1 MPRRLPGNRGNV
13 STGKA
18 GELRRAFRQ
27 DDEQRGPP
35 WINDRIHPWRPFVY
49 VPRAWEIDALIQK
62 VLGRE
67 MFARITL
74 K

>member
-1 MPRRLPGNRGNV
+1 MQRIERRDRHDRHGP
-13 STGKA
+13 TGH
-18 GELRRAFRQ
+18 
-27 DDEQRGPP
+27 RGPRGCVLP
-35 WINDRIHPWRPFVY
+35 FPGCHHLDSIHPWRPFVY

>member
-1 MPRRLPGNRGNV
+1 M
-13 STGKA
+13 
-18 GELRRAFRQ
+18 
-27 DDEQRGPP
+27 
-35 WINDRIHPWRPFVY
+35 INDRIHPWRPFVY
-49 VPRAWEIDALIQK
+49 VPRAWEIEALIQK

>member
-1 MPRRLPGNRGNV
+1 M
-13 STGKA
+13 A
-18 GELRRAFRQ
+18 RRATG
-27 DDEQRGPP
+27 GPEAAFSP
-35 WINDRIHPWRPFVY
+35 SPALTMSIRSIHPSILGGLY

>member
-1 MPRRLPGNRGNV
+1 MRSFPIHGLNCSSSVRRDTAV
-13 STGKA
+13 
-18 GELRRAFRQ
+18 
-27 DDEQRGPP
+27 P

>member
-1 MPRRLPGNRGNV
+1 M
-13 STGKA
+13 A
-18 GELRRAFRQ
+18 RRATGGREAAFSPSPAFTIAIRH
-27 DDEQRGPP
+27 PS
-35 WINDRIHPWRPFVY
+35 IHPWRPFVY